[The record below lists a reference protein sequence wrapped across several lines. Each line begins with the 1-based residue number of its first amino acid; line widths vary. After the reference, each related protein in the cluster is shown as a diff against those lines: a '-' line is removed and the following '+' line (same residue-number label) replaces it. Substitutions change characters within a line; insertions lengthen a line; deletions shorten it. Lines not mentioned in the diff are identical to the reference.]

1 MRRNKRNIPELEQS
15 VKTLTYDDFV
25 SEVLQ
30 SDLPVL
36 VDFYADWCG
45 PCRALAPVLAQLS
58 AEFAGKAKIVKVNAD
73 HEPELA
79 EYYQVQALPTLMLF
93 RGGRLVQRFEGAP
106 PAQVLRSLLNQTETP
121 RRVHIG

>member
-1 MRRNKRNIPELEQS
+1 M
-15 VKTLTYDDFV
+15 KTLTYDDFV
-25 SEVLQ
+25 SEVLR

-45 PCRALAPVLAQLS
+45 PCRALAPALAQLS

-73 HEPELA
+73 NEPELA

-93 RGGRLVQRFEGAP
+93 RGGQLVQRFEGAP
-106 PAQVLRSLLNQTETP
+106 PVQVLRSLLNQTEAP